1 MYGMT
6 QPTVNNQRFRVRDI
20 DNEHIMST
28 FGNIGHLLN
37 IAVERFITIGEII
50 AEENIDIK
58 GDMYEAAKEARDA
71 GKSIERLCEI
81 SPLCGMELR
90 HNIEPLKD
98 YGAIILAARSL
109 LSSVTRI
116 LLLVDIIVVKKLL
129 TAKKRASES
138 LEKLESVMNFT
149 EFVRAFS
156 VFGTEMIELAY
167 LTGHHRNSFKEE
179 RRRAQMFSAR
189 QILEKSI
196 AILLTSSKNSLI
208 HSDCVIVKENRDT
221 VFCQIRRAMDLI
233 HFVVKDSIF
242 DTAKHMPYDKQASNP
257 HYENESIYTTI
268 KRIVNLIKRYK
279 FQMSYYDSNT
289 EGNNNSDSYFNFPD
303 DDLWKSEKNLAQS
316 GGVGGGGAGGGG
328 GSGRMINNTNF
339 RKHLNSESMDLRE
352 ELTLAFEKLF
362 EKAHDFTDSPY
373 ISHNHRKNILTYCD
387 NCKLEFNM
395 YVNTIMK
402 DPHENVGVQVK
413 GREPELGMLRSLEEL
428 CKQLVISVS
437 SQIGDFNESL
447 KVCAKLV
454 KSFHV
459 LATAYD
465 IDNLNQRST
474 KFHENCEFIFDICKL
489 LQHIAPTE
497 RLQVQAKCLAINLRI
512 YGPQVFIAAKILWKY
527 SNSSAANENFESFS
541 DMWKWLTNEISM
553 IAKKIL
559 VSINPT
565 KSERE
570 TETEKCEAT
579 DKLSKS
585 GVPATDDGEMVE
597 FSGLEGKNNGDLSTY
612 QSKWSE
618 DLSDDNDILKR
629 AKNMSA
635 MAFLMYQFT
644 KGNGSLRTTQDL
656 FTQAEYFAEEAN
668 RLYKVLRHFSYQVPA
683 SDNKK
688 DLLNILD
695 RVPTFVQALQFTVKD
710 HTVGKA
716 ATFVKVDH
724 VIRETKNLMNVI
736 NKVVSKCFECAN
748 KYKLNLTGI
757 TGGLTSGAV
766 GGENMAGGM
775 CDSKGT
781 TSSSEGSM

>member
-1 MYGMT
+1 MYGLSAT
-6 QPTVNNQRFRVRDI
+6 PSSGNVNSQRFRVRDI
-20 DNEHIMST
+20 DNEEIMST
-28 FGNIGHLLN
+28 FGTIGHSLN

-50 AEENIDIK
+50 AEENVDIK

-71 GKSIERLCEI
+71 GKSIERLCDT
-81 SPLCGMELR
+81 SPLGGLELR
-90 HNIEPLKD
+90 HHIEPLKD
-98 YGAIILAARSL
+98 YGAIVLAARSL

-167 LTGHHRNSFKEE
+167 LTGHHRSSFKEE

-196 AILLTSSKNSLI
+196 SILLTSSKNSLI

-242 DTAKHMPYDKQASNP
+242 DSAKHMSFEKQRSNP
-257 HYENESIYTTI
+257 NYENESIYTTI
-268 KRIVNLIKRYK
+268 KRIVNLIKRFK
-279 FQMSYYDSNT
+279 FQMSQYDCNN
-289 EGNNNSDSYFNFPD
+289 EGNNNSDAYYNFFD
-303 DDLWKSEKNLAQS
+303 DELWKGDTYYEDNMPQTM
-316 GGVGGGGAGGGG
+316 GGRLV
-328 GSGRMINNTNF
+328 NNKNF
-339 RKHLNSESMDLRE
+339 RKHLSYEGMDLRE
-352 ELTLAFEKLF
+352 ELSLAFDKLF

-373 ISHNHRKNILTYCD
+373 ISHEHRKNILTYCE
-387 NCKLEFNM
+387 NCKLEFDIYLN
-395 YVNTIMK
+395 NLMK
-402 DPHENVGVQVK
+402 DQHENVGVQLK
-413 GREPELGMLRSLEEL
+413 GREPEMGMLSSLEEL
-428 CKQLVISVS
+428 CKQLVVSVS
-437 SQIGDFNESL
+437 SQIADFNESL
-447 KVCAKLV
+447 KICTKLV

-459 LATAYD
+459 LATTND
-465 IDNLNQRST
+465 LDNLNQRST
-474 KFHENCEFIFDICKL
+474 KFHDCCDHIFDICKL

-541 DMWKWLTNEISM
+541 DMWKWLTNEILIIS
-553 IAKKIL
+553 KKII
-559 VSINPT
+559 VSVNTIKT
-565 KSERE
+565 DRDSQV
-570 TETEKCEAT
+570 EKCEST
-579 DKLSKS
+579 NKSSKPY
-585 GVPATDDGEMVE
+585 VPANDVGEMVE
-597 FSGLEGKNNGDLSTY
+597 YSGMDSKNNGDANTY
-612 QSKWSE
+612 QNKWGD

-688 DLLNILD
+688 DLLGILD

-757 TGGLTSGAV
+757 TGGLTSGSV
-766 GGENMAGGM
+766 RGDDNVAGGM

>member
-1 MYGMT
+1 MYGLT
-6 QPTVNNQRFRVRDI
+6 PSKLKDNNQRFRLRDI
-20 DNEHIMST
+20 DNEQIMST
-28 FGNIGHLLN
+28 FGNIGHSLC

-50 AEENIDIK
+50 AEENVDIK

-71 GKSIERLCEI
+71 GKSIERLCDI
-81 SPLCGMELR
+81 SPITGMELR
-90 HNIEPLKD
+90 HQIEPLKD

-167 LTGHHRNSFKEE
+167 LTGHHRGSFKEE

-196 AILLTSSKNSLI
+196 SILLTSSKNSLI

-242 DTAKHMPYDKQASNP
+242 DSSKHMPFDKPRNNP
-257 HYENESIYTTI
+257 NYENESIYTTI
-268 KRIVNLIKRYK
+268 KRIINLIQNYK
-279 FQMSYYDSNT
+279 VKNNQFQMNN
-289 EGNNNSDSYFNFPD
+289 EGNNNSDAYYNLFD
-303 DDLWKSEKNLAQS
+303 DELWKSDNYYEDKNLAPI
-316 GGVGGGGAGGGG
+316 VGG
-328 GSGRMINNTNF
+328 RLTNNTNY
-339 RKHLNSESMDLRE
+339 RKYSGYEGMDLRE
-352 ELTLAFEKLF
+352 ELSLAFDKLF
-362 EKAHDFTDSPY
+362 EKVHDFTDSPY
-373 ISHNHRKNILTYCD
+373 ISHEHRKNILTNCD
-387 NCKLEFNM
+387 NCKIEFSM
-395 YVNTIMK
+395 YINNLIK
-402 DPHENVGVQVK
+402 DQHENVGAGMQAK
-413 GREPELGMLRSLEEL
+413 ESDAEIGMLSCLEEL

-437 SQIGDFNESL
+437 SQVADFNESL
-447 KVCAKLV
+447 KLCTKLV

-459 LATAYD
+459 LATTHD
-465 IDNLNQRST
+465 LDNLNQQST
-474 KFHENCEFIFDICKL
+474 KFHDCCDHIFDICKL

-527 SNSSAANENFESFS
+527 TNSSAANENFESFS
-541 DMWKWLTNEISM
+541 EMWKWLTAEISM
-553 IAKKIL
+553 IAKKIF
-559 VSINPT
+559 VSVNTPKT
-565 KSERE
+565 ERE
-570 TETEKCEAT
+570 NQIEKCESTIKA
-579 DKLSKS
+579 SKS
-585 GVPATDDGEMVE
+585 YVPGTEEGELGE
-597 FSGLEGKNNGDLSTY
+597 YSGIDSKNNGDSTY

-644 KGNGSLRTTQDL
+644 KGSGTLRTTQDL

-688 DLLNILD
+688 DLLGILD

-757 TGGLTSGAV
+757 TGGLTSGSV
-766 GGENMAGGM
+766 RGDDNVAGGM

>member
-1 MYGMT
+1 MYGLSASALD
-6 QPTVNNQRFRVRDI
+6 VNNQRYRIRDI
-20 DNEHIMST
+20 DNEEIMST
-28 FGNIGHLLN
+28 FGNIGHSLST
-37 IAVERFITIGEII
+37 AVERFITIGEII
-50 AEENIDIK
+50 AEENSDIK
-58 GDMYEAAKEARDA
+58 ADMYEAAKEARDA
-71 GKSIERLCEI
+71 GKSIEHLCDL
-81 SPLCGMELR
+81 SPLSGMELR
-90 HNIEPLKD
+90 HHIEPLKD
-98 YGAIILAARSL
+98 YGAIVLAARSL
-109 LSSVTRI
+109 LSSITRI

-156 VFGTEMIELAY
+156 IFGTEMIELAY

-196 AILLTSSKNSLI
+196 SILLTSSKSSLI

-233 HFVVKDSIF
+233 HFVIKDSIF
-242 DTAKHMPYDKQASNP
+242 DSAKHMAFRNARCNSN
-257 HYENESIYTTI
+257 YENESIYTTI

-279 FQMSYYDSNT
+279 LQTSQYDCNSNN
-289 EGNNNSDSYFNFPD
+289 EGNNDSDPAFYSLFND
-303 DDLWKSEKNLAQS
+303 EHWQSDIYHKDKNLAPL
-316 GGVGGGGAGGGG
+316 
-328 GSGRMINNTNF
+328 IKNTNA
-339 RKHLNSESMDLRE
+339 KKNLTYESLDLRD
-352 ELTLAFEKLF
+352 ELSMAFDKLF

-373 ISHNHRKNILTYCD
+373 ISHEHRKNILTYCD
-387 NCKLEFNM
+387 NCKLEFDMYLNHLIKDQHDNM
-395 YVNTIMK
+395 
-402 DPHENVGVQVK
+402 GARVQVQ
-413 GREPELGMLRSLEEL
+413 GRQEPEMSMLSSLEEL

-437 SQIGDFNESL
+437 SQIPDFNESL
-447 KVCAKLV
+447 KLCTKIV
-454 KSFHV
+454 KSFHM
-459 LATAYD
+459 LAVTHD
-465 IDNLNQRST
+465 LENLNQCST
-474 KFHENCEFIFDICKL
+474 KFHDCCDHIFDICKL

-497 RLQVQAKCLAINLRI
+497 RLQVHAKCLAINLRI

-527 SNSSAANENFESFS
+527 TNSSAANENFESFL
-541 DMWKWLTNEISM
+541 DMWKWLINEISM
-553 IAKKIL
+553 ISKKIL
-559 VSINPT
+559 VTVDTS
-565 KSERE
+565 K
-570 TETEKCEAT
+570 TELDSQIEKCET
-579 DKLSKS
+579 TIKS
-585 GVPATDDGEMVE
+585 AKPYVPATEEGEMVE
-597 FSGLEGKNNGDLSTY
+597 YSGLDSKTNGDPGTF
-612 QSKWSE
+612 QSKWA
-618 DLSDDNDILKR
+618 DDVSDDNDILKR

-644 KGNGSLRTTQDL
+644 KGSGSLRTTQDL

-688 DLLNILD
+688 DLLGILD

-757 TGGLTSGAV
+757 TGGLTSGSV
-766 GGENMAGGM
+766 RGDDNVSGGM
-775 CDSKGT
+775 GDSKGT

>member
-1 MYGMT
+1 MYGL
-6 QPTVNNQRFRVRDI
+6 PPAALDVNNQRFRLRDI

-28 FGNIGHLLN
+28 FGNIGHSLS
-37 IAVERFITIGEII
+37 ISVERFITIGEII
-50 AEENIDIK
+50 AEENTDIK
-58 GDMYEAAKEARDA
+58 VDMYEAAREARDA
-71 GKSIERLCEI
+71 GKSIEQLCEL
-81 SPLCGMELR
+81 SPLSGMEVR
-90 HNIEPLKD
+90 HHIEPLKD

-109 LSSVTRI
+109 LSSITRI
-116 LLLVDIIVVKKLL
+116 LLLVDIVVVKKLL

-156 VFGTEMIELAY
+156 IFGTEMIELAY

-196 AILLTSSKNSLI
+196 SILLTSSKNSLI

-233 HFVVKDSIF
+233 HFVIKDSIF
-242 DTAKHMPYDKQASNP
+242 DSAKHMAFRNARCNSN
-257 HYENESIYTTI
+257 YENESIYTTI
-268 KRIVNLIKRYK
+268 KRIINLIKK
-279 FQMSYYDSNT
+279 FKLQTIQYDCNSNK
-289 EGNNNSDSYFNFPD
+289 EGNNNPD
-303 DDLWKSEKNLAQS
+303 ALYSLFDDEDWKSEKNLAPA
-316 GGVGGGGAGGGG
+316 VG
-328 GSGRMINNTNF
+328 SHMIKNTNF
-339 RKHLNSESMDLRE
+339 KKHLTYESLDLRD
-352 ELTLAFEKLF
+352 ELSVAFDKLF

-373 ISHNHRKNILTYCD
+373 ISHEHRKNILIYCE
-387 NCKLEFNM
+387 NCKVEFEM
-395 YVNTIMK
+395 YLNLLIK
-402 DPHENVGVQVK
+402 DQHDNRGVGAPIQS
-413 GREPELGMLRSLEEL
+413 RDPELGMLSSLQEL

-437 SQIGDFNESL
+437 SQIADFNESL
-447 KVCAKLV
+447 NVCKKIV
-454 KSFHV
+454 KSFYA
-459 LATAYD
+459 LAMAHD
-465 IDNLNQRST
+465 LESLNQCST
-474 KFHENCEFIFDICKL
+474 KFHDCCDHIFDICKL

-497 RLQVQAKCLAINLRI
+497 GLQVHAKCLAINLRI

-527 SNSSAANENFESFS
+527 ANSSAANENFESFLE
-541 DMWKWLTNEISM
+541 MWKWLINEISL
-553 IAKKIL
+553 ISKKIL
-559 VSINPT
+559 ASVDTT
-565 KSERE
+565 KADID
-570 TETEKCEAT
+570 TQMEKCEAT
-579 DKLSKS
+579 MKSSK
-585 GVPATDDGEMVE
+585 PYAAPTDEREMVE
-597 FSGLEGKNNGDLSTY
+597 YSGLEGKNNGDAT
-612 QSKWSE
+612 KWTD

-644 KGNGSLRTTQDL
+644 KGSGSLRTTQDL

-688 DLLNILD
+688 DLLSILD
-695 RVPTFVQALQFTVKD
+695 RVPTCVQALQFTVKD

-757 TGGLTSGAV
+757 TGGLTSGSV
-766 GGENMAGGM
+766 RGDDNVSGGM

>member
-1 MYGMT
+1 MYGLT
-6 QPTVNNQRFRVRDI
+6 QSALDVNNQRYRLRDI
-20 DNEHIMST
+20 DNEQIMST
-28 FGNIGHLLN
+28 FGNIGHSLS

-50 AEENIDIK
+50 AEENVDIK
-58 GDMYEAAKEARDA
+58 ADMYDAAKEARDA
-71 GKSIERLCEI
+71 GKSIEQLCDV
-81 SPLCGMELR
+81 SPLGGMELR
-90 HNIEPLKD
+90 HHIEPLKD

-109 LSSVTRI
+109 LSSITRI

-156 VFGTEMIELAY
+156 IFGTEMIELAY
-167 LTGHHRNSFKEE
+167 LTGHHRNSLKEE

-196 AILLTSSKNSLI
+196 SILLTSSKNSLI

-233 HFVVKDSIF
+233 HFVIKDSIF
-242 DTAKHMPYDKQASNP
+242 DSAKHMAFRNARCNTN
-257 HYENESIYTTI
+257 YENESIYTTI
-268 KRIVNLIKRYK
+268 KRIINLIKKYK
-279 FQMSYYDSNT
+279 IQMRQYDGNSNS
-289 EGNNNSDSYFNFPD
+289 EGNNNSDGFNSLFD
-303 DDLWKSEKNLAQS
+303 DDLWKSDNYHKDKNLAP
-316 GGVGGGGAGGGG
+316 
-328 GSGRMINNTNF
+328 MINNTNYK
-339 RKHLNSESMDLRE
+339 RRLSYESLDLKE
-352 ELTLAFEKLF
+352 DLTLAFDKLF

-373 ISHNHRKNILTYCD
+373 ISHEHRKNILTYCD
-387 NCKLEFNM
+387 NCKLEFDM
-395 YVNTIMK
+395 YLNNLLK
-402 DPHENVGVQVK
+402 EPHDNIQLK
-413 GREPELGMLRSLEEL
+413 CREPEVGMLSSLEEL
-428 CKQLVISVS
+428 CRQLVVSVS
-437 SQIGDFNESL
+437 SQIAEFQESL
-447 KVCAKLV
+447 KICTKIV

-459 LATAYD
+459 LAVSHD
-465 IDNLNQRST
+465 LENLNQCSS
-474 KFHENCEFIFDICKL
+474 KFHDCCDHIFDICKL

-497 RLQVQAKCLAINLRI
+497 RLQVHAKCLAINLRI

-527 SNSSAANENFESFS
+527 TNSSAANENFESFS
-541 DMWKWLTNEISM
+541 DMWKWLINEISM

-559 VSINPT
+559 VSVDT
-565 KSERE
+565 SKSEVD
-570 TETEKCEAT
+570 TQVGKCEAT
-579 DKLSKS
+579 VKS
-585 GVPATDDGEMVE
+585 TKPFAPGTDEGELE
-597 FSGLEGKNNGDLSTY
+597 EYSGMDAKSNGEAGAI
-612 QSKWSE
+612 QSKWTE

-644 KGNGSLRTTQDL
+644 KGSGSLRTTQDL

-688 DLLNILD
+688 DLLGILD

-757 TGGLTSGAV
+757 TGGLTSGSV
-766 GGENMAGGM
+766 RGDDSVSGGM

>member
-1 MYGMT
+1 SLT
-6 QPTVNNQRFRVRDI
+6 SPPFQNQRFRVRDM
-20 DNEHIMST
+20 DNEQIMST

-71 GKSIERLCEI
+71 GKSIERLCDI
-81 SPLCGMELR
+81 SPLSGMELR
-90 HNIEPLKD
+90 HHIEPLKD

-242 DTAKHMPYDKQASNP
+242 DSAKHLPFDKQASNP
-257 HYENESIYTTI
+257 NYENESIYTTI

-279 FQMSYYDSNT
+279 YQMSYYESNS
-289 EGNNNSDSYFNFPD
+289 EGNNNSDAYFNFLD
-303 DDLWKSEKNLAQS
+303 DDLWKSEKNLS
-316 GGVGGGGAGGGG
+316 TSAGGG
-328 GSGRMINNTNF
+328 RMVNNTNF
-339 RKHLNSESMDLRE
+339 RKHMSSESMDLRE
-352 ELTLAFEKLF
+352 ELSLAFEKLF

-373 ISHNHRKNILTYCD
+373 ISHNHRKNILSYCD
-387 NCKLEFNM
+387 NCKLEFDL
-395 YVNTIMK
+395 YLNTIMK
-402 DPHENVGVQVK
+402 DQHENAGAQLK
-413 GREPELGMLRSLEEL
+413 GRDPELGMLSSLEEL

-437 SQIGDFNESL
+437 SQIEDFNESL
-447 KVCAKLV
+447 KIASKLV

-459 LATAYD
+459 LATNYD

-474 KFHENCEFIFDICKL
+474 KFHDCCDHIFDICKL

-559 VSINPT
+559 VSINTT
-565 KSERE
+565 KNDRE
-570 TETEKCEAT
+570 TETEKCET
-579 DKLSKS
+579 SDKLSKP
-585 GVPATDDGEMVE
+585 GVPATEDGEMVE
-597 FSGLEGKNNGDLSTY
+597 YSGLEGKNNGDLSTY

-766 GGENMAGGM
+766 RGDDNVAGGM

>member
-1 MYGMT
+1 
-6 QPTVNNQRFRVRDI
+6 
-20 DNEHIMST
+20 
-28 FGNIGHLLN
+28 
-37 IAVERFITIGEII
+37 
-50 AEENIDIK
+50 
-58 GDMYEAAKEARDA
+58 
-71 GKSIERLCEI
+71 
-81 SPLCGMELR
+81 MELR
-90 HNIEPLKD
+90 HHIEPLKD

-242 DTAKHMPYDKQASNP
+242 DSAKHMPFDKQASNP
-257 HYENESIYTTI
+257 NYENESIYTTI

-279 FQMSYYDSNT
+279 YQMSYYDSNN
-289 EGNNNSDSYFNFPD
+289 EGNNNSDAYFNFLD
-303 DDLWKSEKNLAQS
+303 DDMWKSEKNLAS
-316 GGVGGGGAGGGG
+316 SAGGG
-328 GSGRMINNTNF
+328 RMVNNTNF
-339 RKHLNSESMDLRE
+339 RKHMSSESLDLRE
-352 ELTLAFEKLF
+352 ELSVAFEKLF

-373 ISHNHRKNILTYCD
+373 ISHNHRKNILSYCD
-387 NCKLEFNM
+387 SCKMEFDLYLN
-395 YVNTIMK
+395 NIMK
-402 DPHENVGVQVK
+402 EQHESAGVQVK
-413 GREPELGMLRSLEEL
+413 GQGRDDPELGMLSSLEEL
-428 CKQLVISVS
+428 CKQLVVSVS
-437 SQIGDFNESL
+437 SQIEDFNESL
-447 KVCAKLV
+447 KICSKLV

-459 LATAYD
+459 LATNYD

-474 KFHENCEFIFDICKL
+474 KFHDCCDHIFDICKL

-559 VSINPT
+559 VSINTT
-565 KSERE
+565 KNDREAE
-570 TETEKCEAT
+570 TEVGHYY
-579 DKLSKS
+579 L
-585 GVPATDDGEMVE
+585 V
-597 FSGLEGKNNGDLSTY
+597 
-612 QSKWSE
+612 
-618 DLSDDNDILKR
+618 
-629 AKNMSA
+629 
-635 MAFLMYQFT
+635 
-644 KGNGSLRTTQDL
+644 SL
-656 FTQAEYFAEEAN
+656 
-668 RLYKVLRHFSYQVPA
+668 KVLLVTLIGNP
-683 SDNKK
+683 
-688 DLLNILD
+688 L
-695 RVPTFVQALQFTVKD
+695 
-710 HTVGKA
+710 
-716 ATFVKVDH
+716 
-724 VIRETKNLMNVI
+724 EM
-736 NKVVSKCFECAN
+736 
-748 KYKLNLTGI
+748 
-757 TGGLTSGAV
+757 
-766 GGENMAGGM
+766 
-775 CDSKGT
+775 
-781 TSSSEGSM
+781 

>member
-1 MYGMT
+1 PPF
-6 QPTVNNQRFRVRDI
+6 QNQRFRVRDM
-20 DNEHIMST
+20 DNEQIMST

-71 GKSIERLCEI
+71 GKSIERLCDV
-81 SPLCGMELR
+81 SPLGGMELR
-90 HNIEPLKD
+90 HHIEPLKD

-242 DTAKHMPYDKQASNP
+242 DSAKHLPFEKQASNP
-257 HYENESIYTTI
+257 NYENESIYTTI

-279 FQMSYYDSNT
+279 YQMSYYESNV
-289 EGNNNSDSYFNFPD
+289 EGNNNSDAYFNFLD
-303 DDLWKSEKNLAQS
+303 DDLWKSDKNLSSSS
-316 GGVGGGGAGGGG
+316 GG
-328 GSGRMINNTNF
+328 GRMVNNTNF
-339 RKHLNSESMDLRE
+339 RKHISSESMDLRE
-352 ELTLAFEKLF
+352 ELSMAFEKLF

-373 ISHNHRKNILTYCD
+373 ISHNHRKNILSYCD
-387 NCKLEFNM
+387 NCKLEFDL
-395 YVNTIMK
+395 YLNTIMK
-402 DPHENVGVQVK
+402 DQHENSGGQLK
-413 GREPELGMLRSLEEL
+413 GRDPELGMLSSLEEL
-428 CKQLVISVS
+428 CKQLVVSVS
-437 SQIGDFNESL
+437 SQIEDFNESL
-447 KVCAKLV
+447 KIASKLV

-459 LATAYD
+459 LATNYD

-474 KFHENCEFIFDICKL
+474 KFHDCCDHIFDICKL

-559 VSINPT
+559 VSINTT
-565 KSERE
+565 KNERE
-570 TETEKCEAT
+570 TETEKCET
-579 DKLSKS
+579 SDKLSKP
-585 GVPATDDGEMVE
+585 GVPATDGDGEMVE
-597 FSGLEGKNNGDLSTY
+597 YSGLEGKNNGDLSTY

-766 GGENMAGGM
+766 RGDDNVAGGM

>member
-1 MYGMT
+1 MYGIT
-6 QPTVNNQRFRVRDI
+6 QSTVNNQRFRVRDM
-20 DNEHIMST
+20 DNEQIMST

-71 GKSIERLCEI
+71 GKSIERLCDI
-81 SPLCGMELR
+81 SPLGGMELR
-90 HNIEPLKD
+90 HHIEPLKD

-242 DTAKHMPYDKQASNP
+242 DSAKHMPFDKQASNP
-257 HYENESIYTTI
+257 NYENESIYTTI

-279 FQMSYYDSNT
+279 YQMSYYDSNN
-289 EGNNNSDSYFNFPD
+289 EGNNNSDAYFNFLD
-303 DDLWKSEKNLAQS
+303 DDMWKSEKNLS
-316 GGVGGGGAGGGG
+316 SSAGGG
-328 GSGRMINNTNF
+328 RMVNNTNF
-339 RKHLNSESMDLRE
+339 RKHMSSESLDLRE
-352 ELTLAFEKLF
+352 ELSVAFEKLF

-373 ISHNHRKNILTYCD
+373 ISHNHRKNILSYCD
-387 NCKLEFNM
+387 SCKMEFDLYLN
-395 YVNTIMK
+395 NIMK
-402 DPHENVGVQVK
+402 EQHESAGVQVK
-413 GREPELGMLRSLEEL
+413 GQGRDDPELGMLSSLEEL
-428 CKQLVISVS
+428 CKQLVVSVS
-437 SQIGDFNESL
+437 SQIEDFNESL
-447 KVCAKLV
+447 KICSKLV

-459 LATAYD
+459 LATNYD

-474 KFHENCEFIFDICKL
+474 KFHDCCDHIFDICKL

-559 VSINPT
+559 VSINTT
-565 KSERE
+565 KNDRE
-570 TETEKCEAT
+570 AETEKCEST
-579 DKLSKS
+579 DKLTKS
-585 GVPATDDGEMVE
+585 GVPATEDGEMVE
-597 FSGLEGKNNGDLSTY
+597 YSGLEGKNNGDLNTY

-736 NKVVSKCFECAN
+736 NKVVSKCFECAT

-757 TGGLTSGAV
+757 TGGLTSERSN
-766 GGENMAGGM
+766 ENMAGGM

-781 TSSSEGSM
+781 TSSSDIP

>member
-1 MYGMT
+1 GLT
-6 QPTVNNQRFRVRDI
+6 SSLFQNQRFRVRDM
-20 DNEHIMST
+20 DNEQIMST

-58 GDMYEAAKEARDA
+58 GDMYDAAKEARDA
-71 GKSIERLCEI
+71 GKSIERLCDI
-81 SPLCGMELR
+81 SPLGGMELR
-90 HNIEPLKD
+90 HHIEPLKD

-189 QILEKSI
+189 QILDKSI

-242 DTAKHMPYDKQASNP
+242 DSSKHMPFDKQASNP
-257 HYENESIYTTI
+257 NYENESIYTTI

-279 FQMSYYDSNT
+279 YQMSYYDSNS
-289 EGNNNSDSYFNFPD
+289 EGNNNADAYFNFVD
-303 DDLWKSEKNLAQS
+303 DDLWKSEKNLAPSS
-316 GGVGGGGAGGGG
+316 GG
-328 GSGRMINNTNF
+328 GRMVNNTNF
-339 RKHLNSESMDLRE
+339 RKHMSSECMDLRE
-352 ELTLAFEKLF
+352 ELSVAFEKLF

-373 ISHNHRKNILTYCD
+373 ISHNHRKNILSYCD
-387 NCKLEFNM
+387 NCKLEFDL
-395 YVNTIMK
+395 YLNTIMK
-402 DPHENVGVQVK
+402 DQHENVGAQLK
-413 GREPELGMLRSLEEL
+413 GRDSELGMLSSLEEL
-428 CKQLVISVS
+428 CKQLVVSVS
-437 SQIGDFNESL
+437 SQIEDFNESL
-447 KVCAKLV
+447 KIASKLV

-459 LATAYD
+459 LATNYD
-465 IDNLNQRST
+465 IDNLNQRSS
-474 KFHENCEFIFDICKL
+474 KFHDCCDHIFDICKL

-559 VSINPT
+559 VSINST
-565 KSERE
+565 KTDRE
-570 TETEKCEAT
+570 AESEKCETT
-579 DKLSKS
+579 DKSKP
-585 GVPATDDGEMVE
+585 GVPANEDGEMVE
-597 FSGLEGKNNGDLSTY
+597 YSGLEGKNNGDLSTY

-766 GGENMAGGM
+766 NENLAGGM

>member
-1 MYGMT
+1 MYGLS
-6 QPTVNNQRFRVRDI
+6 PSALDVNNQRFRLRDI
-20 DNEHIMST
+20 DNEQIMST
-28 FGNIGHLLN
+28 FGNIGHTLS
-37 IAVERFITIGEII
+37 ISVERFITIGEII
-50 AEENIDIK
+50 AEENTDIK
-58 GDMYEAAKEARDA
+58 VDMYEAAREARDA
-71 GKSIERLCEI
+71 GKSIEQLCDP
-81 SPLCGMELR
+81 SPLSGMELR
-90 HNIEPLKD
+90 HHTEPLKD

-109 LSSVTRI
+109 LSAITRI

-156 VFGTEMIELAY
+156 IFGTEMIELAY

-196 AILLTSSKNSLI
+196 SILLTSSKNSLI

-233 HFVVKDSIF
+233 HFVIKDSIF
-242 DTAKHMPYDKQASNP
+242 DSAKHMAFRNARGNSN
-257 HYENESIYTTI
+257 YENESIYTTI
-268 KRIVNLIKRYK
+268 KRIVNLIKK
-279 FQMSYYDSNT
+279 FKLQSIQYDCNSNK
-289 EGNNNSDSYFNFPD
+289 EGNNNADAFYPLFND
-303 DDLWKSEKNLAQS
+303 DDWKKEENLPPID
-316 GGVGGGGAGGGG
+316 
-328 GSGRMINNTNF
+328 GSHMIKNTNF
-339 RKHLNSESMDLRE
+339 KKHMTYESLDLSE
-352 ELTLAFEKLF
+352 ELSVAFDKLF
-362 EKAHDFTDSPY
+362 EKTHDFTDSPY
-373 ISHNHRKNILTYCD
+373 ISHEHRKNILIYCD
-387 NCKLEFNM
+387 NCKLQFDM
-395 YVNTIMK
+395 YLNHLKK
-402 DPHENVGVQVK
+402 DFHDNKGLRVPIQ
-413 GREPELGMLRSLEEL
+413 GREPEMSLLGSLQDL
-428 CKQLVISVS
+428 CKQLVMSVS
-437 SQIGDFNESL
+437 SQIADFNESL
-447 KVCAKLV
+447 SICTRIV
-454 KSFHV
+454 KSFYV
-459 LATAYD
+459 LAMAHD
-465 IDNLNQRST
+465 LENLNQCST
-474 KFHENCEFIFDICKL
+474 KFHDCCDHIFDICKL

-497 RLQVQAKCLAINLRI
+497 GLQVHAKCLAINLRI
-512 YGPQVFIAAKILWKY
+512 YGPQVFVAAKILWKY
-527 SNSSAANENFESFS
+527 SNSSAANENFESFLG
-541 DMWKWLTNEISM
+541 MWKWLVNEIST

-559 VSINPT
+559 ASVDTT
-565 KSERE
+565 KSDMDSQI
-570 TETEKCEAT
+570 EKCET
-579 DKLSKS
+579 TIKSSKTPGTASDEREIVEYS
-585 GVPATDDGEMVE
+585 GID
-597 FSGLEGKNNGDLSTY
+597 SKNNGD
-612 QSKWSE
+612 SKWTE

-688 DLLNILD
+688 DLLSILD

-736 NKVVSKCFECAN
+736 NKVVSNCFECAN
-748 KYKLNLTGI
+748 KYKLNFTGI
-757 TGGLTSGAV
+757 TGGLTSGSV
-766 GGENMAGGM
+766 RGDENLAGGM

-781 TSSSEGSM
+781 TSSTEGSM

>member
-1 MYGMT
+1 NAT
-6 QPTVNNQRFRVRDI
+6 DRSVHLQNQRFRVRDM
-20 DNEHIMST
+20 DNEQIMST

-71 GKSIERLCEI
+71 GKSIEHLCDI
-81 SPLCGMELR
+81 SPLGLGGGLELR
-90 HNIEPLKD
+90 HHIEPLKD

-242 DTAKHMPYDKQASNP
+242 DTTKHMPFDKQASNP
-257 HYENESIYTTI
+257 NYENESIYTTI

-279 FQMSYYDSNT
+279 YQMNYYESNN
-289 EGNNNSDSYFNFPD
+289 EGNNNSDAYFNFLD
-303 DDLWKSEKNLAQS
+303 DDLWKSEKNLAPA
-316 GGVGGGGAGGGG
+316 VG
-328 GSGRMINNTNF
+328 GSGGRMVNNTNF
-339 RKHLNSESMDLRE
+339 RKHVSAESLDLRE
-352 ELTLAFEKLF
+352 ELSVAFEKLF

-373 ISHNHRKNILTYCD
+373 ISHNHRKNILSYCD
-387 NCKLEFNM
+387 NCKLEFDL
-395 YVNTIMK
+395 YLNTIMK
-402 DPHENVGVQVK
+402 DQHQQETAGVQLK
-413 GREPELGMLRSLEEL
+413 GREPELGMLSSLEEL

-437 SQIGDFNESL
+437 SQIEDFNESL
-447 KVCAKLV
+447 KICSKLV

-459 LATAYD
+459 LATNYD
-465 IDNLNQRST
+465 IDNLNQRSS
-474 KFHENCEFIFDICKL
+474 KFHDCCDHIFDICKL

-497 RLQVQAKCLAINLRI
+497 KLQVQAKCLAINLRI

-559 VSINPT
+559 VSINTT
-565 KSERE
+565 KGERE
-570 TETEKCEAT
+570 PETEKCETTT

-585 GVPATDDGEMVE
+585 GVPATEDGEMVE
-597 FSGLEGKNNGDLSTY
+597 YSGLEGKNNGDLSTY

-766 GGENMAGGM
+766 RGDDNVAGGM

>member
-1 MYGMT
+1 MYGVS
-6 QPTVNNQRFRVRDI
+6 PSALDVNNQRYRLRDI
-20 DNEHIMST
+20 DNEQIMST
-28 FGNIGHLLN
+28 FGNIGHSLS
-37 IAVERFITIGEII
+37 ISVERFITIGEII
-50 AEENIDIK
+50 AEENTDIK
-58 GDMYEAAKEARDA
+58 ADMYEAAREARDA
-71 GKSIERLCEI
+71 GKSIEQLCDL
-81 SPLCGMELR
+81 SPVSGMELR
-90 HNIEPLKD
+90 HHIEPLKD
-98 YGAIILAARSL
+98 YGAIVLAARSL
-109 LSSVTRI
+109 LSSITRI

-156 VFGTEMIELAY
+156 IFGTEMIELAY

-196 AILLTSSKNSLI
+196 SILLTSSKNSLI

-233 HFVVKDSIF
+233 HFVIKDSIF
-242 DTAKHMPYDKQASNP
+242 DSAKHMAFRNNARCNSN
-257 HYENESIYTTI
+257 YENESIYTTI
-268 KRIVNLIKRYK
+268 KRIINLIKRFK
-279 FQMSYYDSNT
+279 LQTIQYDCNSNK
-289 EGNNNSDSYFNFPD
+289 EGNLNGDTFYSLFD
-303 DDLWKSEKNLAQS
+303 DDDWKSEKNLAPI
-316 GGVGGGGAGGGG
+316 AG
-328 GSGRMINNTNF
+328 SHMIKNTNYK
-339 RKHLNSESMDLRE
+339 KHMNYESFDLRE
-352 ELTLAFEKLF
+352 ELSLAFDKLF

-373 ISHNHRKNILTYCD
+373 ISHDHRKNILTYCH
-387 NCKLEFNM
+387 NCKLEFDLYLNHLIKEQHD
-395 YVNTIMK
+395 N
-402 DPHENVGVQVK
+402 NSRGVGATVQGGSV
-413 GREPELGMLRSLEEL
+413 EPEMGMLASLEEL

-437 SQIGDFNESL
+437 SQIADFNESL
-447 KVCAKLV
+447 TICTKIV
-454 KSFHV
+454 KSFYI
-459 LATAYD
+459 LAMTHD
-465 IDNLNQRST
+465 LENLNQCST
-474 KFHENCEFIFDICKL
+474 KFHDCCDHIFDICKL

-497 RLQVQAKCLAINLRI
+497 RLQVHAKCLAINLRI

-527 SNSSAANENFESFS
+527 TNSSAANENFESFL
-541 DMWKWLTNEISM
+541 DMWKWLINEIST

-559 VSINPT
+559 ASVDTT
-565 KSERE
+565 KPAKD
-570 TETEKCEAT
+570 TQLEKCETGIKSTKPYAAAT
-579 DKLSKS
+579 DER
-585 GVPATDDGEMVE
+585 EMVE
-597 FSGLEGKNNGDLSTY
+597 YSGIDGKNNGET
-612 QSKWSE
+612 KWAE
-618 DLSDDNDILKR
+618 DLADDNDILKR

-644 KGNGSLRTTQDL
+644 KGSGSLRTTQDL

-688 DLLNILD
+688 DLLGILD

-748 KYKLNLTGI
+748 KQQVRVADASVALQRPGAGLHEMLRRDDWNLS
-757 TGGLTSGAV
+757 LTA
-766 GGENMAGGM
+766 
-775 CDSKGT
+775 
-781 TSSSEGSM
+781 